1 MEFNGAHETLVIKEI
16 YLIDTNILI
25 RIKLS
30 LMQWQMSSWQNA
42 NKHSPNNS
50 TQIAHDEK
58 GFFKWVMQNRYIGE
72 AGVALC
78 QSDFDRPLYS
88 PRYQIR

>member
-30 LMQWQMSSWQNA
+30 LMHAMTNELLA
-42 NKHSPNNS
+42 KC
-50 TQIAHDEK
+50 K
-58 GFFKWVMQNRYIGE
+58 
-72 AGVALC
+72 
-78 QSDFDRPLYS
+78 
-88 PRYQIR
+88 